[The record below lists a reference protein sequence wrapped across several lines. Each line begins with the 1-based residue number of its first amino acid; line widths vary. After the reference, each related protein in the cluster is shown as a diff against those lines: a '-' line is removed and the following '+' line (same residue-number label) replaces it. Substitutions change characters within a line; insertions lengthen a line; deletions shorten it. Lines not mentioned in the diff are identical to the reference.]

1 MKLVLWFAAVVV
13 LTAAVSLVI
22 GTRRIGDAIFAQA
35 QGKVVHDLAT
45 ARLVYRTALDG
56 VRSVVMLTSERTLL
70 ADAVNTGRWEDAQ
83 VELERVRTGYELD
96 YLSVVDRQGRV
107 VMRSSSPYD
116 TGDDLSQDPVVRT
129 ALAGGIVA
137 STEILPK
144 DRLDAEG
151 SGLGDQAHTE
161 LLDTLHAAPRDAAV
175 ETVGMVLCA
184 AAPILD
190 RDGQVAGA
198 LYGGLLLNRRNT
210 LVDEIRDTVYKGET
224 YDGMDVGTSTIFLGD
239 VRIATNVRDENDVRA
254 IGTRVSAEVQRQVL
268 IDGAPWNDRAFV
280 VNEWYITA
288 YEPIRT
294 ATDGRV
300 VGMLYVGMLERP
312 FVDMRD
318 QVIVRTVRDALIFGV
333 GSALLIAIF
342 LARRLSG
349 PITKVARAS
358 EAISRGDFSQWVEAT
373 SGDEIGALGSSFNRM
388 SRTLERTLAEK
399 DASNEELRKLN
410 TRYLDLLG
418 FVTHELAQP
427 LGVLRGYLTL
437 MRDQTTGA
445 LDPPAQAK
453 ATKAMLSSTET
464 MVEMSKTYL
473 SHSRVESSELQLH
486 VSSTRLYEDVIR
498 PAAEMMEQ
506 RLLER
511 KMRLRFENEP
521 ALKEAT
527 LDLDATLMR
536 VVYTNLLDNAIK
548 YGRSGGEIA
557 CGYSVDEDGH
567 WLNVWNEGDGIP
579 ADKLDVVFEKFVRFR
594 IPGGGAGLGL
604 FNTKTIVERHSGTIW
619 AESQEGEWANFVI
632 LFPRKMAQGD
642 DSSEA
647 SLGSAERRAPSE

>member
-1 MKLVLWFAAVVV
+1 MLWFAVVV
-13 LTAAVSLVI
+13 VVTAAVSLVI

-45 ARLVYRTALDG
+45 ARLVYRTALEG
-56 VRSVVMLTSERTLL
+56 IRSVVMLTSERTLL
-70 ADAVNTGRWEDAQ
+70 SDAVHTGRWEDVQ
-83 VELERVRTGYELD
+83 VELERVRTSYGLD

-107 VMRSSSPYD
+107 VVRSCSPYH
-116 TGDDLSQDPVVRT
+116 TGDDLSRDPVVRT
-129 ALAGGIVA
+129 ALAGSIVA
-137 STEILPK
+137 STEILSK

-151 SGLGDQAHTE
+151 NGLGEQAHTE
-161 LLDTLHAAPRDAAV
+161 LLETLHAAPREAAV

-184 AAPILD
+184 AAPLLD
-190 RDGQVAGA
+190 HDEQVAGA
-198 LYGGLLLNRRNT
+198 LYGGLLLNRRNA

-239 VRIATNVRDENDVRA
+239 VRIATNVRDESGVRA

-268 IDGAPWNDRAFV
+268 IEGASWNDRAFV

-333 GSALLIAIF
+333 GSALFIAIF

-410 TRYLDLLG
+410 TRYLELLG

-437 MRDQTTGA
+437 MRDQSTGA

-453 ATKAMLSSTET
+453 ATKAMLRSTET

-473 SHSRVESSELQLH
+473 SHSRVESGELQLH
-486 VSSTRLYEDVIR
+486 VSSIRLYEDVIR
-498 PAAEMMEQ
+498 PVAEMMEQ
-506 RLLER
+506 PLLES

-527 LDLDATLMR
+527 LDLDAALMR

-548 YGRSGGEIA
+548 YGRPGGEIA
-557 CGYSVDEDGH
+557 CGYSVDEHGH
-567 WLNVWNEGDGIP
+567 WLNVWNEGDGIT

-632 LFPRKMAQGD
+632 LFPRKMALGD
-642 DSSEA
+642 DSRET
-647 SLGSAERRAPSE
+647 SLGSAEGRAPSE